1 MLKDKKEA
9 DISALDKLGD
19 AVTEAL
25 KNKYEQQRELEED
38 LINQSIENWK
48 KWEDETTAAIQG
60 QIDALDKLDEA
71 QESEDKRRE
80 YELKRQQVELKL
92 AYEKDD
98 YNRKQLQKELNRLDK
113 EEAER
118 LLKEERKAQKE
129 ALQQQLEDV
138 KKQSQEQQDA
148 LQKELDAIG
157 ENYDKLTSSFNLRAE
172 TEKAMLQSSQKQ
184 LIEMIKSYAPEYDL
198 AGQSIGESLYNG
210 FYGKYKSIETM
221 VQQISNFQRSYQ
233 RDLARTANA
242 AADNFW
248 TSRAEYEVQLNAKAS
263 QSAQP
268 AKQDISLVVNFNE
281 PVESPIQV
289 RRQLE
294 TVVDNLA
301 AEIRK

>member
-1 MLKDKKEA
+1 
-9 DISALDKLGD
+9 
-19 AVTEAL
+19 
-25 KNKYEQQRELEED
+25 
-38 LINQSIENWK
+38 
-48 KWEDETTAAIQG
+48 
-60 QIDALDKLDEA
+60 
-71 QESEDKRRE
+71 
-80 YELKRQQVELKL
+80 
-92 AYEKDD
+92 
-98 YNRKQLQKELNRLDK
+98 
-113 EEAER
+113 
-118 LLKEERKAQKE
+118 
-129 ALQQQLEDV
+129 
-138 KKQSQEQQDA
+138 
-148 LQKELDAIG
+148 
-157 ENYDKLTSSFNLRAE
+157 
-172 TEKAMLQSSQKQ
+172 MLQSSQKQ

-248 TSRAEYEVQLNAKAS
+248 ASRAEYEVQLNAKAS